1 MYILVDN
8 TGDKQKWDDRND
20 YTLTADTDSACRD
33 R

>member
-8 TGDKQKWDDRND
+8 TGDRQKWDDRND
-20 YTLTADTDSACRD
+20 YTLMAGTDSARRD